1 VLLAVA
7 TVAASGACAR
17 QLTLIPDDPPRSPSP
32 PGPDSFVV
40 VFETTRGP
48 FSVIARRYWS
58 PRGVDRLYDLVRR
71 GFYDGVTVYRVVE
84 GFVAQFGQTDSAAVN
99 AAWRTR
105 TFEDEPVVAENTRGR
120 VAFARAGPDSRS
132 YQLFINLGDNSPR
145 LDTLSVQGVV
155 GYPPIGEVTE
165 GFENVEAF
173 ESRWGNE
180 PSTYQDSLAAGA
192 REYLDRNFPG
202 LDRILRASVTQLW
215 R

>member
-7 TVAASGACAR
+7 LVAASGACAR
-17 QLTLIPDDPPRSPSP
+17 QLTLIPADPPRSPSP

-40 VFETTRGP
+40 AFETTRGT

-58 PRGVDRLYDLVRR
+58 PNGVDRFYDLVRR
-71 GFYDGVTVYRVVE
+71 GFYDGVAVYRVIE
-84 GFVAQFGQTDSAAVN
+84 GFVAQFGHTDSAAVN
-99 AAWRTR
+99 AAWRPR
-105 TFEDEPVVAENTRGR
+105 TFPDEPVVAENARGR
-120 VAFARAGPDSRS
+120 VAFARGGPDSRN

-155 GYPPIGEVTE
+155 GYPPIGEVTLGME
-165 GFENVEAF
+165 TVDAF
-173 ESRWGNE
+173 EARWGNE
-180 PSTYQDSLAAGA
+180 PSMNQDSLAAGA
-192 REYLDRNFPG
+192 RAYLDRTFPG